1 MATRYCPKCKMNV
14 LTTREDI
21 DICLVIILCIFT
33 AGIGLLIYLA
43 IYYDKKQTYCVHCK
57 TIVQPVTNEQR
68 EISSDFK
75 SSQMEGYQE
84 IKTYKE
90 NRSFVEENSNFC
102 SNCGVQLSDREGLKY
117 CAFCGSKIN

>member
-1 MATRYCPKCKMNV
+1 MVTSYCPQCKMNV

-43 IYYDKKQTYCVHCK
+43 IYHEKEPNRCVYCK
-57 TIVQPVTNEQR
+57 TIVQPVTYEQR
-68 EISSDFK
+68 ETSPDFK
-75 SSQMEGYQE
+75 SNQIEGYQE
-84 IKTYKE
+84 IKTYEE
-90 NRSFVEENSNFC
+90 NRSLVEENSNFC
-102 SNCGVQLSDREGLKY
+102 SNCGVQLGDREGLKY

>member
-33 AGIGLLIYLA
+33 AGIGLLIYFA
-43 IYYDKKQTYCVHCK
+43 IYHEKEPNRCVHCK
-57 TIVQPVTNEQR
+57 SIVQPVINEQR
-68 EISSDFK
+68 DTSLDLRSNQI
-75 SSQMEGYQE
+75 EGYQK
-84 IKTYKE
+84 ITNYKE
-90 NRSFVEENSNFC
+90 NRSIVEENSNFC
-102 SNCGVQLSDREGLKY
+102 SNCGVQQSDREGLKY